1 MGGFIL
7 IQEVVKIAE
16 KVKQN
21 ARNSLK
27 LTPRGASKPEIVKRI
42 LDSMPEYKA
51 NYVFWRYAPECM
63 TCTLENKSFDS
74 FKAAAALPEH
84 FTEDSCKMWLLDA
97 DVQDLVRLLLERKN
111 QQQLL
116 DLHEKYVVKA
126 ENDPNSL
133 KALLQLN
140 ETLFKN
146 TGNQLYNLL
155 DAVPDDV
162 IGEEISK

>member
-1 MGGFIL
+1 
-7 IQEVVKIAE
+7 
-16 KVKQN
+16 
-21 ARNSLK
+21 
-27 LTPRGASKPEIVKRI
+27 
-42 LDSMPEYKA
+42 
-51 NYVFWRYAPECM
+51 
-63 TCTLENKSFDS
+63 
-74 FKAAAALPEH
+74 
-84 FTEDSCKMWLLDA
+84 MWLLDA

>member
-1 MGGFIL
+1 MAGKGDG
-7 IQEVVKIAE
+7 
-16 KVKQN
+16 N
-21 ARNSLK
+21 ARNSVK
-27 LTPRGASKPEIVKRI
+27 MTPRGASKPEIVKRI
-42 LDSMPEYKA
+42 LDEMPEYKA
-51 NYVFWRYAPECM
+51 NYIFWRYAPECM
-63 TCTLENKSFDS
+63 TCSPAGKSFTD
-74 FKAAAALPEH
+74 FKTAAGLPEH

-140 ETLFKN
+140 ETLFKD
-146 TGNQLYNLL
+146 TGSQLFALL
-155 DAVPDDV
+155 DGVPDDV
-162 IGEEISK
+162 IREEKSK